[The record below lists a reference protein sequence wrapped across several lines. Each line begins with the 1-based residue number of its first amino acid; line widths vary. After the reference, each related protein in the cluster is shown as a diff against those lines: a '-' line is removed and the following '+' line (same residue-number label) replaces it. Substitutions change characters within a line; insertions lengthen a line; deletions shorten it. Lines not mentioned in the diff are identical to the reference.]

1 LFSGSWTTRRLIQ
14 TALKAA
20 STAAAPAQDL
30 GVAASG
36 HLLCVAKK
44 AEVLKCPLCFR
55 KRQNYSFAAKRRE
68 GSKADIR
75 TAKSHVR
82 FTPES
87 GHSSAPL
94 AGLIASSRTALHVNT
109 TIPRKCVFL

>member
-44 AEVLKCPLCFR
+44 AEVLKCPLCSENDKIIALQR
-55 KRQNYSFAAKRRE
+55 NVAKAQKQTFAPQKVM
-68 GSKADIR
+68 SVLPLKADIR
-75 TAKSHVR
+75 QR
-82 FTPES
+82 RW
-87 GHSSAPL
+87 L
-94 AGLIASSRTALHVNT
+94 GLSPARVQ
-109 TIPRKCVFL
+109 PYM